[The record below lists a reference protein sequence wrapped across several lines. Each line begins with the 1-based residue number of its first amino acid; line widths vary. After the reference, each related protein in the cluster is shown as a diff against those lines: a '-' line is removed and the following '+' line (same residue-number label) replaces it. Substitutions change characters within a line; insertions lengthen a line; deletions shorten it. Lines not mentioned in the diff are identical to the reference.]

1 MLEAAPPDED
11 LELSEPYGAERL
23 GRDAPITAPRLAR
36 GAAGSTGAVMGASQ
50 RRVPQAARGAGRE
63 EDREE
68 DDEGEAPRRTP
79 ATLYTPAAGSPRRT
93 LPEPAAG
100 FQTLE
105 QFAFHSSRN
114 EKTLKQKWHQMG
126 K

>member
-1 MLEAAPPDED
+1 MLEAAPPDDD

-23 GRDAPITAPRLAR
+23 GRDVPITAPRLAR
-36 GAAGSTGAVMGASQ
+36 GAAGSAGAVMGASQ
-50 RRVPQAARGAGRE
+50 RRVSQAARGAS
-63 EDREE
+63 REE

-79 ATLYTPAAGSPRRT
+79 ATLLTPAAGSPRRT

-105 QFAFHSSRN
+105 QFARQ
-114 EKTLKQKWHQMG
+114 ERLRRG
-126 K
+126 GA